1 MFRRFY
7 MKKRYRLKNKSRFF
21 SFVIVILVIL
31 ISLISFTTSL
41 GKTNEVFTVIE
52 VMRGD
57 TLWKIASKYNFTNQ
71 DIRSLIYEI
80 ETINEID
87 SALLVPGMKLKI
99 PTN

>member
-1 MFRRFY
+1 